1 MFKLGKHFKMLETLI
16 ISENKLCDLESVTL
30 ESIDLLVKE
39 SFANLNTISLNKLNI
54 KKWKTVEFIRLFPS
68 LKNIRIQNIP
78 LLDKYNLDERYFLI
92 VSNLNEQLLETL
104 NGSKVTN
111 EDILKCQRKFLS
123 FYMDFSIKPARF
135 YDLKNKQT
143 NK

>member
-1 MFKLGKHFKMLETLI
+1 VFKLGKHFKMLETLI
-16 ISENKLCDLESVTL
+16 ISENKLCDLELVKL
-30 ESIDLLVKE
+30 ESIDLLIKE

-123 FYMDFSIKPARF
+123 FYMDLSIKPARF